1 MNKPE
6 KEIFSSNLSLLII
19 LVSVVFSFIILK
31 IIFQGKDIDFA
42 NAGNMGALTTSVYAS
57 KDSFSIHCTGNGGP
71 IEECLE
77 GSKRRNK
84 DLNVVWFGNSQL
96 YSVNLP
102 ERRENIARDVRLD
115 VSDKNIK
122 DINAIPVLFNNLET
136 KDIDL
141 VAFAEENANPQE
153 HYVIFEFVR
162 KFLNPEL
169 VILPL
174 VFDDFREANIR
185 DHLLVYLED
194 FDTQEAL
201 LKSAIGAEL
210 ISKNSSKGIDSN
222 SIDTAGIKGSIQ
234 QDVEN
239 AINSWLI
246 KKSDLWEVRPEMRGT
261 LISKLYAFRNFIFRV
276 NSQTKRKMLPAA
288 YADNIKAVHALL
300 KSAKEEDMTVLV
312 YIAPFITELENP
324 YITEEYQNFKKEAEE
339 IVGLYSNSYF
349 YNLENLVPLSDW
361 GVQESIDF
369 TEDSQI
375 DFMHFKTE
383 GHRLLAK
390 EIFLMIETSLDS

>member
-1 MNKPE
+1 MNKLVE
-6 KEIFSSNLSLLII
+6 ENLGSKLNLLII
-19 LVSVVFSFIILK
+19 LLSAALSFLVLK
-31 IIFQGKDIDFA
+31 ISFQDKEIDFK
-42 NAGNMGALTTSVYAS
+42 NAGNMGALTTSLYAS
-57 KDSFSIHCTGNGGP
+57 KESFSIHCTGGGGP

-77 GSKRRNK
+77 GSKSRNK

-96 YSVNLP
+96 YAVNLP
-102 ERRENIARDVRLD
+102 ERREDIARDVRLD
-115 VSDKNIK
+115 VSNKNIK
-122 DINAIPVLFNNLET
+122 DINAIPILFNNLET

-162 KFLNPEL
+162 KFLNPEI

-194 FDTQEAL
+194 FDTQKAL

-210 ISKNSSKGIDSN
+210 ISKNSSKGIDNN

-234 QDVEN
+234 QDVEK

-261 LISKLYAFRNFIFRV
+261 LISGLYEFRNFLFRI

-288 YADNIKAVHALL
+288 YADNINAVRALL
-300 KSAKEEDMTVLV
+300 KSAKEEDITVLV
-312 YIAPFITELENP
+312 YIAPFITEIENP
-324 YITEEYQNFKKEAEE
+324 YITEEYVNFKKEVEE
-339 IVGLYSNSYF
+339 IVNKHSNSYF

-361 GVQESIDF
+361 GVQEAVDF
-369 TEDSQI
+369 TDDVQI

-390 EIFLMIETSLDS
+390 EIFLMIESSLGN